1 MRRDAWEALPRG
13 CPPKRA
19 QNALIHKG
27 VASAVWKIQL
37 SFFYFFHK
45 CKTSVRPRRCSC
57 SVTQAVMRSDQPS
70 VPWVEAGWPRP
81 FEQTGPF
88 LSLPVSSSACGLE
101 AQVSLTTGKPNPLAT
116 RLFPPQKSSPW
127 EDRGLQDSHGASR
140 VPCVW
145 RRSGRRQGWSL
156 AGSGA
161 PPAALGPAALGPA
174 APCLPSST

>member
-1 MRRDAWEALPRG
+1 MAKAL
-13 CPPKRA
+13 
-19 QNALIHKG
+19 
-27 VASAVWKIQL
+27 
-37 SFFYFFHK
+37 
-45 CKTSVRPRRCSC
+45 
-57 SVTQAVMRSDQPS
+57 
-70 VPWVEAGWPRP
+70 
-81 FEQTGPF
+81 EQTGPF

-145 RRSGRRQGWSL
+145 RGSGRRQGRSL

-161 PPAALGPAALGPA
+161 PPAALGPAA
-174 APCLPSST
+174 PCLPSST